1 MRETRTSGSMS
12 GDGKRSVAAWPKL
25 PRPSSTLPTR
35 KNSEHTNQ
43 FRLPRY
49 CGGKIIAPS
58 LSLHGSFDLDLAIS
72 AFVLL
77 AVVTLWFSSRWIVGR
92 DHSLQCNWMQRDM
105 NEHEEIANALKARLS
120 ELRTHLA
127 KVDRE
132 LHKPLS
138 ADSEDQAIELEN
150 QEALEVIEKTET
162 TEIHQIEA
170 ALERISEGTYGTCA
184 KCGEP
189 IDPRR
194 LKALPTAATCI
205 SCSA

>member
-1 MRETRTSGSMS
+1 
-12 GDGKRSVAAWPKL
+12 
-25 PRPSSTLPTR
+25 
-35 KNSEHTNQ
+35 
-43 FRLPRY
+43 
-49 CGGKIIAPS
+49 
-58 LSLHGSFDLDLAIS
+58 
-72 AFVLL
+72 
-77 AVVTLWFSSRWIVGR
+77 
-92 DHSLQCNWMQRDM
+92 MQRAM
-105 NEHEEIANALKARLS
+105 NEHEEIGKALKARLS

-127 KVDRE
+127 KVDRS
-132 LHKPLS
+132 LRKPLP

-150 QEALEVIEKTET
+150 QEALEVIEKTGT

-170 ALERISEGTYGTCA
+170 ALKRISEGSYGTCA

>member
-1 MRETRTSGSMS
+1 M
-12 GDGKRSVAAWPKL
+12 
-25 PRPSSTLPTR
+25 
-35 KNSEHTNQ
+35 
-43 FRLPRY
+43 
-49 CGGKIIAPS
+49 
-58 LSLHGSFDLDLAIS
+58 
-72 AFVLL
+72 
-77 AVVTLWFSSRWIVGR
+77 WFSSRWIVGR

-105 NEHEEIANALKARLS
+105 NEHEEIAKALK
-120 ELRTHLA
+120 LRTHLA
-127 KVDRE
+127 KVDRA

-170 ALERISEGTYGTCA
+170 ALKRISEGTYGTCT

-194 LKALPTAATCI
+194 LKALPTAATCM